1 MRPHRKASACSRLFG
16 GIASALGLELR
27 PIGLRDAD
35 EIERGI
41 TAFVREGD
49 GGLIV
54 TASGPAIVHRT
65 LIVALAARH
74 KCFPFLEVVRDRK

>member
-1 MRPHRKASACSRLFG
+1 VRESAPHVTRVAVLRDATTPQGIGLFAVIR

-49 GGLIV
+49 GGLRLCRWLLQRMI
-54 TASGPAIVHRT
+54 ASMAISSR
-65 LIVALAARH
+65 
-74 KCFPFLEVVRDRK
+74 